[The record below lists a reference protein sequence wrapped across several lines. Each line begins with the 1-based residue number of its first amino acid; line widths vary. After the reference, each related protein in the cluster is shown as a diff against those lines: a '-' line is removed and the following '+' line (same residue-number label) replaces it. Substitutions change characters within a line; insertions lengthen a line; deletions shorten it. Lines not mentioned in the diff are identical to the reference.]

1 MKERMSEQADQERTS
16 RQRLAAPGGRRDRL
30 VRLLRVGLPSIIG
43 VLLALLV
50 VAPFSD
56 RKELSFVL
64 AKDEVNMAT
73 ERMRLTNAM
82 YRGEDSKGRP
92 FVLRGGNA
100 VQKSSAEPVIRLSDL
115 SAQMLMDNGPARL
128 VAGRGWYNLDMETVR
143 VEGPLSYIAGD
154 GFSLT
159 ANNVEFAMKTRMV
172 ESFGPVSGTTRV
184 GTFRAAKLRA
194 DIDARIVRLEGGAHL
209 RIDQNAIRGS
219 R

>member
-1 MKERMSEQADQERTS
+1 MSEQADKERTS
-16 RQRLAAPGGRRDRL
+16 RQQLAAPGGRRDRL
-30 VRLLRVGLPSIIG
+30 VRLLRVVLPSIIG

-50 VAPFSD
+50 VSPFSN
-56 RKELSFVL
+56 REELSFVL

-92 FVLRGGNA
+92 FVLRGGSA

-128 VAGRGWYNLDMETVR
+128 VAGQGWYNLDTEKVR
-143 VEGPLSYIAGD
+143 VEGPLSYTAGD

-159 ANNVEFAMKTRMV
+159 ANNVEFAMKTRQL

-209 RIDQNAIRGS
+209 RIDQNAIRGG